1 MGKESGRILECTD
14 LQWSSRSEH
23 ARKVTYAS
31 TRVHSNASESPHSET
46 MARRNASRSQD
57 RWTKYTAQPDT
68 QRTIAASRA
77 RPRVVIRMRATAR
90 GGLYKPSAEITRHTT
105 ALRSASTRLQVAS
118 TASTEEMA
126 AQQIVDREMN
136 VTRLEKEVSNGN
148 YIFTRPLTIVQ
159 CAVQEKYIVYPSC
172 QQCNKRVI
180 PENNGY
186 VCPIHRWQR
195 GPVYKFCLRIL
206 LQDAI
211 GSECWATLF
220 TEKAVQVLG
229 FTGNAYMS
237 MKSDAERYAALDMLR
252 GARVMVTIRKRVAG
266 QYINY
271 TVSDL
276 EVVTV

>member
-1 MGKESGRILECTD
+1 MT
-14 LQWSSRSEH
+14 
-23 ARKVTYAS
+23 
-31 TRVHSNASESPHSET
+31 
-46 MARRNASRSQD
+46 
-57 RWTKYTAQPDT
+57 
-68 QRTIAASRA
+68 
-77 RPRVVIRMRATAR
+77 
-90 GGLYKPSAEITRHTT
+90 
-105 ALRSASTRLQVAS
+105 
-118 TASTEEMA
+118 
-126 AQQIVDREMN
+126 

-159 CAVQEKYIVYPSC
+159 CAVQEKYNVYPSC

-195 GPVYKFCLRIL
+195 GLVYKFALRIL

-211 GSECWATLF
+211 RSEFWATLF
-220 TEKAVQVLG
+220 NEKAVQVLV

-252 GARVMVTIRKRVAG
+252 GARVMVTIRKRVAR
-266 QYINY
+266 QYVNY